1 MSDGKLNSNLYL
13 SMFDES
19 SPACHNSCSMKFSI
33 KKIQATILLVIIFAA
48 PIFASDWDRGVALY
62 NKGDFRGALA
72 EFQDLVRERPDAA
85 GAWYYIGLCEFKLK
99 RYNKVE
105 LPLSHAVD
113 LLQVQTPA
121 SPDIASAFFTIG
133 ISHFLLAEYEKTI
146 EPLKRYMDITA
157 KAKRDVD
164 ASARTTLGRAYYFL
178 ERYDEALPLLATSKS
193 DNTKDAGAN
202 SYLVGLMHFKKED
215 DDKAIPALREAV
227 KANEQDEAALE
238 LLAES
243 LMRKARKTTV
253 AATANT
259 LWSDAATVGEQL
271 KSVRDDTKT
280 ANVLGRAYLGGRQ
293 FEKAVAPL
301 ERLAKEAPDNGQAWL
316 FYGIALSRSGKTR
329 KAMEALE
336 IAIQLVPDSVPA
348 LSELAYIYES
358 DKQYQQ
364 ALRIYEK
371 AYATTSDPTIK
382 QSIDR
387 VKALA
392 AQQPQ

>member
-1 MSDGKLNSNLYL
+1 MQ
-13 SMFDES
+13 S
-19 SPACHNSCSMKFSI
+19 SFI
-33 KKIQATILLVIIFAA
+33 KRQAVTLFLFLLVTPVFAA
-48 PIFASDWDRGVALY
+48 DWDRGVALY
-62 NKGDFRGALA
+62 NKGDFRAALA

-113 LLQVQTPA
+113 LLEVQSPA
-121 SPDIASAFFTIG
+121 SPDIAAAVYTIG
-133 ISHFLLAEYEKTI
+133 LSHFLLAEYDKSV
-146 EPLKRYMDITA
+146 EPLKRYLEITA
-157 KAKRDVD
+157 KAKREVD
-164 ASARTTLGRAYYFL
+164 PAAKTTLGRAYYFL
-178 ERYDEALPLLATSKS
+178 ERYDEALPLLAASKTDDS
-193 DNTKDAGAN
+193 KEAGAN
-202 SYLVGLMHFKKED
+202 AYLVGLIHFKKED

-227 KANEQDEAALE
+227 KVNDKDEAALE

-243 LMRKARKTTV
+243 LMRKARKVSV
-253 AATANT
+253 AATANP
-259 LWSDAATVGEQL
+259 LWNEAASVGEQL
-271 KSVRDDTKT
+271 KAVRDDAKT

-301 ERLAKEAPDNGQAWL
+301 ERLAKENPDNGQAWL
-316 FYGIALSRSGKTR
+316 YYGIALSRSGKTR

-336 IAIQLVPDSVPA
+336 ITIQLLPDSVPA

-371 AYATTSDPTIK
+371 AYAATNDPAIK

-392 AQQPQ
+392 TQQPQ

>member
-1 MSDGKLNSNLYL
+1 MQIR
-13 SMFDES
+13 
-19 SPACHNSCSMKFSI
+19 C
-33 KKIQATILLVIIFAA
+33 KKIQAAFFLLLLCALSG
-48 PIFASDWDRGVALY
+48 FASDWDRGVALY
-62 NKGDFRGALA
+62 NKGDFRAALA

-113 LLQVQTPA
+113 LLEVQSPA
-121 SPDIASAFFTIG
+121 SPDIAAAFYTIG
-133 ISHFLLAEYEKTI
+133 ISHFLLTEYDKSLD
-146 EPLKRYMDITA
+146 PLKRYIEITA
-157 KAKRDVD
+157 KAKREIDP
-164 ASARTTLGRAYYFL
+164 AAKTTLGRAYYFL
-178 ERYDEALPLLATSKS
+178 ERYDEALPLLAATKS
-193 DNTKDAGAN
+193 DNAKEAGAN
-202 SYLVGLMHFKKED
+202 AYLVGLMYFKKED
-215 DDKAIPALREAV
+215 DDKAIFALREAM
-227 KANEQDEAALE
+227 KANDKDEAALE

-243 LMRKARKTTV
+243 LMRKARKVTV
-253 AATANT
+253 AATANS
-259 LWSDAATVGEQL
+259 LWNEAASAGEQL
-271 KSVRDDTKT
+271 KAVRDDLKT

-301 ERLAKEAPDNGQAWL
+301 ERLAKENPDNGQAWL
-316 FYGIALSRSGKTR
+316 YYGIALSRSGKTR

-336 IAIQLVPDSVPA
+336 ITIQLAPDSVPA
-348 LSELAYIYES
+348 LAELAYVYES

-371 AYATTSDPTIK
+371 AFAATNDPAIK

-392 AQQPQ
+392 SQQP

>member
-1 MSDGKLNSNLYL
+1 
-13 SMFDES
+13 MFDELRQ
-19 SPACHNSCSMKFSI
+19 ACHNFCSMQFSFKKF
-33 KKIQATILLVIIFAA
+33 QATILLVIILTASS
-48 PIFASDWDRGVALY
+48 FASDWDRGVALY

-72 EFQDLVRERPDAA
+72 EFQDMVRERPDAA

-99 RYNKVE
+99 RYNKVQ

-113 LLQVQTPA
+113 LLEVQTPS

-133 ISHFLLAEYEKTI
+133 ISHFLLAEYEKSI
-146 EPLKRYMDITA
+146 EPLKRYIDITA
-157 KAKRDVD
+157 KAKREVD
-164 ASARTTLGRAYYFL
+164 AGAKTTLGRAYYFL
-178 ERYDEALPLLATSKS
+178 ERYDEALPLLAATKS
-193 DNTKDAGAN
+193 ENAKDAGAN
-202 SYLVGLMHFKKED
+202 SYLVGLMYFKKED

-243 LMRKARKTTV
+243 LMRKARKTNV

-259 LWSDAATVGEQL
+259 LWNDAATVGEQL
-271 KSVRDDTKT
+271 KNVRDDSKT

-293 FEKAVAPL
+293 FEKAVVPL
-301 ERLAKEAPDNGQAWL
+301 ERLAKENPDNGQAWL
-316 FYGIALSRSGKTR
+316 FYGIALSRSSKTR

-348 LSELAYIYES
+348 LSELAYVYES

-371 AYATTSDPTIK
+371 AYAATNDPAIK

>member
-1 MSDGKLNSNLYL
+1 LRIAKANHRL
-13 SMFDES
+13 SLFDES
-19 SPACHNSCSMKFSI
+19 SPACHNFSPMPFSL
-33 KKIQATILLVIIFAA
+33 KKIQAAFFFLLLFAA
-48 PIFASDWDRGVALY
+48 ASFAADWDRGVALY
-62 NKGDFRGALA
+62 NKGDFHAALA

-113 LLQVQTPA
+113 LLEVQSPA
-121 SPDIASAFFTIG
+121 SSDIAAAFYTIG
-133 ISHFLLAEYEKTI
+133 VSQFLLAAYDKSV
-146 EPLKRYMDITA
+146 EPLKRYIEITA
-157 KAKRDVD
+157 KAKREVD
-164 ASARTTLGRAYYFL
+164 PAAKITLGRAYYFL
-178 ERYDEALPLLATSKS
+178 ERFDEALPLLAATRSENGKE
-193 DNTKDAGAN
+193 AGAN
-202 SYLVGLMHFKKED
+202 AYLVGLMYFKKED
-215 DDKAIPALREAV
+215 DDKAIPALRESV

-243 LMRKARKTTV
+243 LMRKARKVTV
-253 AATANT
+253 AATANA
-259 LWSDAATVGEQL
+259 LWNEAATVGEQL
-271 KSVRDDTKT
+271 KAARDDVKT

-301 ERLAKEAPDNGQAWL
+301 ERLAKENPENGQAWL
-316 FYGIALSRSGKTR
+316 YYGIALSRSGKTR

-336 IAIQLVPDSVPA
+336 ITIQLVPDSVPA
-348 LSELAYIYES
+348 LAELAYVYES

-371 AYATTSDPTIK
+371 AFAATNDPAIK

-392 AQQPQ
+392 TQQP

>member
-1 MSDGKLNSNLYL
+1 MQ
-13 SMFDES
+13 
-19 SPACHNSCSMKFSI
+19 FSFQ
-33 KKIQATILLVIIFAA
+33 KISAAILLVILFTA
-48 PIFASDWDRGVALY
+48 PVLASDWDRGVALY

-99 RYNKVE
+99 RYNKVA

-113 LLQVQTPA
+113 LLEVQTPS
-121 SPDIASAFFTIG
+121 SPDIAAAFFTIG
-133 ISHFLLAEYEKTI
+133 ISHFLLAEYDKTI
-146 EPLKRYMDITA
+146 EPLKRYIDITA
-157 KAKRDVD
+157 KAKREVD
-164 ASARTTLGRAYYFL
+164 ASAKTTLGRAYYFL
-178 ERYDEALPLLATSKS
+178 ERYDEALPLLAAGKS
-193 DNTKDAGAN
+193 DNLKDAGAN
-202 SYLVGLMHFKKED
+202 AYLVGLMHFKKED
-215 DDKAIPALREAV
+215 DDKAIAALREAV

-253 AATANT
+253 AATANG
-259 LWSDAATVGEQL
+259 LWNEAATAGEQL
-271 KSVRDDTKT
+271 KGVRDDSKT
-280 ANVLGRAYLGGRQ
+280 ANVLGRAYFGGRQ
-293 FEKAVAPL
+293 FEKAIAPL
-301 ERLAKEAPDNGQAWL
+301 ERLAKENPDNGQNWL

-336 IAIQLVPDSVPA
+336 MAIQMIPDSVPA

-371 AYATTSDPTIK
+371 AYAITSDPAIK

-392 AQQPQ
+392 AQPPQ